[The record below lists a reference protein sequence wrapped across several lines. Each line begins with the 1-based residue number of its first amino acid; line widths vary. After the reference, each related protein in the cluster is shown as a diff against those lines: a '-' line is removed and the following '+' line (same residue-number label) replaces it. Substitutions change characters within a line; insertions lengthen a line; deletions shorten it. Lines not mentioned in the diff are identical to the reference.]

1 MEKIGFS
8 LNKVNTLQFAI
19 IEDAYNS
26 NLNDFNIETNL
37 GYGLD
42 LDNSSMLSLVKIQY
56 EQNETPFLIIEVSC
70 EFDIDKKYWGKF
82 ENENSVSIPKRFM
95 AHLAVITVGT
105 SRGVLH
111 EKTQNTKFN
120 EFVLPTI
127 NVAKMIKEDGE
138 FSK

>member
-8 LNKVNTLQFAI
+8 LNKINTLQFAI

-26 NLNDFNIETNL
+26 DLNDLNIETNL

-42 LDNSSMLSLVKIQY
+42 IENSSMVSLVKIQY

-70 EFDIDKKYWGKF
+70 EFDIDKEYWKEF
-82 ENENSVSIPKRFM
+82 EKDSSVSIPKAFM
-95 AHLAVITVGT
+95 AHLAVITVGA

-127 NVAKMIKEDGE
+127 NVAKMIKKDGE

>member
-1 MEKIGFS
+1 MEKIGFN
-8 LNKVNTLQFAI
+8 LNKINTLQFAI

-26 NLNDFNIETNL
+26 DLNDFNIETNL

-42 LDNSSMLSLVKIQY
+42 IENSSMLSLVKIQY

-70 EFDIDKKYWGKF
+70 EFDIDKKHWKEF
-82 ENENSVSIPKRFM
+82 DRESLVSIPKGFM
-95 AHLAVITVGT
+95 AHLAVITIGI

-120 EFVLPTI
+120 EFILPTI
-127 NVAKMIKEDGE
+127 NVAKIIKKDGE